1 MGSVFLFPAEFA
13 LDLPIPIPY
22 LQPKCRRSMLVQFLT
37 RIRSPACYSLFAHL
51 LVWHVQVTLAL
62 QPLFKRSVTLVPRDE
77 SDMVEQVALWGGLHE
92 FGDIVWLPQDRK
104 VIYRED
110 NRVDVSTPGNGLLDF
125 HFFCWSL
132 PAHQIIA
139 MGVEGAVP
147 SLHTV
152 ATTSIPKYNNILI

>member
-1 MGSVFLFPAEFA
+1 V
-13 LDLPIPIPY
+13 
-22 LQPKCRRSMLVQFLT
+22 T
-37 RIRSPACYSLFAHL
+37 RDDKDMAA
-51 LVWHVQVTLAL
+51 TLA
-62 QPLFKRSVTLVPRDE
+62 
-77 SDMVEQVALWGGLHE
+77 AWGSLHE
-92 FGDIVWLPQDRK
+92 FGDVAWLPRQGK
-104 VIYRED
+104 AIYRED